1 MIDIHS
7 TRHFWC
13 SAPHVA
19 IRKSENA
26 LQRVYRVQTLKDINY
41 NEIYLIFDNYF
52 VSVTSF
58 CKFILEQQP
67 LGRKR
72 LQVIAKNCPQSF
84 FFKKNVIVIII
95 VLVIALGEL
104 HS

>member
-1 MIDIHS
+1 MHHTGNTLICKVAYSCRSSAEIDIHVVEIFGGCHLYKYSVLMIDIHS

-41 NEIYLIFDNYF
+41 NEIYLIYDISNFLIF
-52 VSVTSF
+52 LS
-58 CKFILEQQP
+58 L
-67 LGRKR
+67 
-72 LQVIAKNCPQSF
+72 
-84 FFKKNVIVIII
+84 
-95 VLVIALGEL
+95 
-104 HS
+104 